1 MGKKRRLNSA
11 KAKFASKHAAHPRM
25 KALTTEEEEEIQELP
40 VPVVEFKA
48 EGVAVEVKLEVV
60 QPGSPDRRPEETMA
74 KVTVKAKTAT
84 TRKKKKAITSAKK
97 TRSRATKRKI
107 TSATA

>member
-25 KALTTEEEEEIQELP
+25 KALTTEEEEIQELP
-40 VPVVEFKA
+40 VPAVEFKA
-48 EGVAVEVKLEVV
+48 EGVAVEVKPEVE
-60 QPGSPDRRPEETMA
+60 QPEPAAEIKA
-74 KVTVKAKTAT
+74 KVTAKAKTSA
-84 TRKKKKAITSAKK
+84 TRKKKATTSTKK
-97 TRSRATKRKI
+97 TRSRPTKRKT